1 MTKVKYFV
9 ILLAILLLSLGV
21 SVATDTDNITQES
34 DTMHTISDT
43 PSYDNS
49 IVTNYDNN
57 IEDKTINTQ
66 KRVQKKNTTQSKG
79 EEEYTVTV
87 ITEDNYNDYLKV
99 SATKITLNQ
108 DKIVGGQ
115 NHIINFT
122 YLPTGS
128 KLQIDNL
135 YNNKY
140 KNSIIKIV
148 GTINDTNIIINKANA
163 KAVILEDLTLNY
175 NPDYTGEYVT
185 AGKESILIMLCLS
198 SYNLV
203 F

>member
-21 SVATDTDNITQES
+21 SVAADTDNITQES
-34 DTMHTISDT
+34 DTIHTISDT

-99 SATKITLNQ
+99 SATKITL
-108 DKIVGGQ
+108 KPY
-115 NHIINFT
+115 F
-122 YLPTGS
+122 
-128 KLQIDNL
+128 
-135 YNNKY
+135 
-140 KNSIIKIV
+140 
-148 GTINDTNIIINKANA
+148 
-163 KAVILEDLTLNY
+163 
-175 NPDYTGEYVT
+175 
-185 AGKESILIMLCLS
+185 LCKR
-198 SYNLV
+198 
-203 F
+203 FK